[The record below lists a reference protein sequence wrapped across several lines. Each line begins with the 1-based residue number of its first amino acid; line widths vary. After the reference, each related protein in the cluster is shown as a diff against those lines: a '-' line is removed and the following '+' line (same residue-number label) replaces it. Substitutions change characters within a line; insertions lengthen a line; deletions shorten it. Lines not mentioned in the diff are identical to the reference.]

1 MMAEA
6 LEKQY
11 SATKV
16 RARQEELLH
25 MAQDAVKS
33 SAADQTLVRMIAR
46 DSALTRFANSEIH
59 QNTFEREA
67 NVQVCARVGQ
77 REGTVITNRLTP
89 AALTEATERAVA
101 AARAAEPNADLADYA
116 SGPRKYPLQVEYSEP
131 TAACTPEE
139 RASIVIAGLAVN
151 DTAEYKAAG
160 TLNTG
165 QVNVVI
171 ANSRGIEVAYSTTTA
186 RYTVQWTGLD
196 SSGYNECTARSVGE
210 LDVVGAA
217 VEALAIAKR
226 SANPRRDLDVGRYS
240 VILMPECTAT
250 ILNFL
255 TWVGLSGRDYND
267 GASFMSGKIGEQIT
281 GRDITL
287 SDDPLDPRTLG
298 LPCDMAGTPK
308 QRVTFIE
315 NGVARAVAHDENSA
329 KQAGAASTGHDSG
342 QNWPIA
348 INLVLGAGSSSRD
361 ELIAGVERGVLI
373 HRFHYTNIVDPL
385 ATVITGMTRDGT
397 FLIENG
403 ELAGGLTNFR
413 FTQNILQ
420 ALANNAGMSSDL
432 VYHGSFWGSGCLVPD
447 AVRIEDF
454 NFSGKTEH

>member
-25 MAQDAVKS
+25 MAQDVVKA

-67 NVQVCARVGQ
+67 NVQICARVGQ
-77 REGTVITNRLTP
+77 REGTVTTNRLTP
-89 AALTEATERAVA
+89 AALKEASDQAVA
-101 AARAAEPNADLADYA
+101 AARAAEPNPDLADYA

-139 RASIVIAGLAVN
+139 RASIVIAGLSVN

-165 QVNVVI
+165 AVNVVI
-171 ANSRGIEVAYSTTTA
+171 VNSHDVEVAYSTTTA

-196 SSGYNECTARSVGE
+196 SSGYSECTARSVGE
-210 LDVVGAA
+210 LDAVGAA

-226 SANPRRDLDVGRYS
+226 SANPRRDLPIGRYT
-240 VILMPECTAT
+240 VILMPECLAT
-250 ILNFL
+250 MLSFM
-255 TWVGLSGRDYND
+255 TWVGLSGRDFND
-267 GASFMSGKIGEQIT
+267 GASFMSGRIGEQVT
-281 GRDITL
+281 GRDITIG
-287 SDDPLDPRTLG
+287 DDPLDPRSLG
-298 LPCDMAGTPK
+298 LPCDMAGMPK
-308 QRVTFIE
+308 QRLTFIE
-315 NGVARAVAHDENSA
+315 NGVARAVAHDDNSA
-329 KQAGAASTGHDSG
+329 KQAGGNSTGHDSG
-342 QNWPIA
+342 HNWPIP
-348 INLVLGAGSSSRD
+348 INLILSPGNSTRD

-373 HRFHYTNIVDPL
+373 HRFHYTNVVDPL

-397 FLIENG
+397 FLVENG
-403 ELAGGLTNFR
+403 ELVGGLTNFR

-420 ALANNAGMSSDL
+420 ALANNTGISGDL

-447 AVRIEDF
+447 AIRIDDF